1 MRTRSVVV
9 VFGALTALFA
19 SGYGVMFTVLDDF
32 RDRYGISEGA
42 LGLIVAM
49 GFLSSFVAQ
58 VVIAPL
64 ADRGHARLMIILGM
78 VFNVAGL
85 LGMAYGT
92 TVIVLLVARFVMGTG
107 VGLAYPAARRNV
119 ILADPDRLG
128 QNLGRMLAADVAGF
142 AVGPAVSAVLVGPF
156 GIAAPFLL
164 IAGLTVAMYPLIA
177 RTRVAETSIDAEIPP
192 RFAFD
197 LLRIRPYL
205 AALSM
210 GAAVFMM
217 IGTFDAL
224 WALVLDD
231 LHATV
236 LIANLGIT
244 LFAVPMV
251 LFASIGG
258 RLAQSIGPFRLGT
271 FGLVVGAA
279 AMFFY
284 GHAPTGG
291 IMLAI
296 SFVHAT
302 NDGFTVSSCGV
313 AVGLV
318 VPGERQAS
326 AQGLLGGVETF
337 GGRHRR
343 DGHRPDLSALRPHSR
358 IHELRGDDACPGC
371 LRRRVVRHLMG
382 PARHLRCPSRGLRLT
397 ARARFSGA
405 ARRAYLR
412 AQSGISRSVCRR
424 IGRCA
429 LGRWRRAPR

>member
-9 VFGALTALFA
+9 VFGTLTGLFA
-19 SGYGVMFTVLDDF
+19 SGYGVMFTVLDEF
-32 RDRYGISEGA
+32 RDQYGISEGA
-42 LGLIVAM
+42 LGLVVAM

-58 VVIAPL
+58 VTLAPL

-92 TVIVLLVARFVMGTG
+92 SVMVLLAARFVMGTG
-107 VGLAYPAARRNV
+107 VGLAYPAARRIV
-119 ILADPDRLG
+119 ILADPDNLG
-128 QNLGRMLAADVAGF
+128 RNLGRMLAADVTGF
-142 AVGPAVSAVLVGPF
+142 AIGPAISAVLVGPF

-164 IAGLTVAMYPLIA
+164 IAALTVAIYPLIA
-177 RTRVAETSIDAEIPP
+177 RMHVAETDVDAEIPP

-217 IGTFDAL
+217 IGSFDAL

-231 LHATV
+231 LHASD
-236 LIANLGIT
+236 LIANLGII

-258 RLAQSIGPFRLGT
+258 RWAQSVGPFRLGT
-271 FGLVVGAA
+271 FGLLVGSL
-279 AMFFY
+279 AMFAY
-284 GHAPTGG
+284 GHAPSGG

-296 SFVHAT
+296 SLVHAT

-318 VPGERQAS
+318 VQGERQAS
-326 AQGLLGGVETF
+326 AQGLLGGVETLVAGIAATVIGQIYQHF
-337 GGRHRR
+337 GRTVAYTSCAATMLALILCGAVLSGSAWRLR
-343 DGHRPDLSALRPHSR
+343 DTSAQQATVS
-358 IHELRGDDACPGC
+358 A
-371 LRRRVVRHLMG
+371 
-382 PARHLRCPSRGLRLT
+382 
-397 ARARFSGA
+397 
-405 ARRAYLR
+405 
-412 AQSGISRSVCRR
+412 
-424 IGRCA
+424 
-429 LGRWRRAPR
+429 

>member
-19 SGYGVMFTVLDDF
+19 SGYGVMFTVLDEF
-32 RDRYGISEGA
+32 RDQYGIGEGA
-42 LGLIVAM
+42 LGLIVAI
-49 GFLSSFVAQ
+49 GFLSSFLAQ
-58 VVIAPL
+58 VTIAPL
-64 ADRGHARLMIILGM
+64 ADRGHARVMIVLGM

-85 LGMAYGT
+85 LGMAYGST
-92 TVIVLLVARFVMGTG
+92 FVVLLISRFVMGVG
-107 VGLAYPAARRNV
+107 VGLAYPAARRIV
-119 ILADPDRLG
+119 ILADPDHLG
-128 QNLGRMLAADVAGF
+128 QNLGRMLAADVGGF
-142 AVGPAVSAVLVGPF
+142 AVGPAISAVLVGPF

-164 IAGLTVAMYPLIA
+164 IAALTVAMYPLIA
-177 RTRVAETSIDAEIPP
+177 RTRVAETDVDAEVPP

-217 IGTFDAL
+217 IGSFDAL

-231 LHATV
+231 LNASD

-258 RLAQSIGPFRLGT
+258 RLAQSVGPFRLGT
-271 FGLVVGAA
+271 FGLLVGAG
-279 AMFFY
+279 AMFAY
-284 GHAPTGG
+284 GHAPSGG

-296 SFVHAT
+296 SLVHAT

-326 AQGLLGGVETF
+326 GQGLLGGVET
-337 GGRHRR
+337 
-343 DGHRPDLSALRPHSR
+343 
-358 IHELRGDDACPGC
+358 
-371 LRRRVVRHLMG
+371 
-382 PARHLRCPSRGLRLT
+382 LT
-397 ARARFSGA
+397 AGVAATAIGQLYEHFGRTVAYTSCAVMMLALIACGALLSGTSWRMRDTSDLQA
-405 ARRAYLR
+405 VA
-412 AQSGISRSVCRR
+412 SV
-424 IGRCA
+424 
-429 LGRWRRAPR
+429 

>member
-19 SGYGVMFTVLDDF
+19 SGYGVMFTVLDEF
-32 RDRYGISEGA
+32 RDQYGIGEGA

-49 GFLSSFVAQ
+49 GFLSSFLAQ
-58 VVIAPL
+58 VTLAPL
-64 ADRGHARLMIILGM
+64 ADRGHARLMIVLGM
-78 VFNVAGL
+78 GFNVAGL
-85 LGMAYGT
+85 LGMAYGST
-92 TVIVLLVARFVMGTG
+92 FMVLLTSRFVMGVG
-107 VGLAYPAARRNV
+107 VGLAYPAARRIV

-142 AVGPAVSAVLVGPF
+142 AAGPAVSAVLVGPF
-156 GIAAPFLL
+156 GIAAPFLV
-164 IAGLTVAMYPLIA
+164 IAALTVAIYPLIA
-177 RTRVAETSIDAEIPP
+177 RTRVAETDVNAEVPP

-205 AALSM
+205 ASLSM

-231 LHATV
+231 LHASD

-271 FGLVVGAA
+271 FGLLVGAL
-279 AMFFY
+279 AMFAY

-296 SFVHAT
+296 SLVHAT

-326 AQGLLGGVETF
+326 AQGLLGGVQT
-337 GGRHRR
+337 
-343 DGHRPDLSALRPHSR
+343 
-358 IHELRGDDACPGC
+358 
-371 LRRRVVRHLMG
+371 
-382 PARHLRCPSRGLRLT
+382 LT
-397 ARARFSGA
+397 A
-405 ARRAYLR
+405 
-412 AQSGISRSVCRR
+412 GISATA
-424 IGRCA
+424 IGQIYEHFGRTVAYTCCA
-429 LGRWRRAPR
+429 AMMMALIICGAVLSGTSWRLRDTSTSAEAVSA

>member
-1 MRTRSVVV
+1 MMKKYRTLVNNHSDSPNSLGNTGGMRTRSVVV

-19 SGYGVMFTVLDDF
+19 SGYGVMFTVLDEF
-32 RDRYGISEGA
+32 RDQYGIGEGA

-49 GFLSSFVAQ
+49 GFLSSFLAQ
-58 VVIAPL
+58 VTIAPL
-64 ADRGHARLMIILGM
+64 ADRGHARVMIVLGM
-78 VFNVAGL
+78 VFNVVGL
-85 LGMAYGT
+85 LGMAFGST
-92 TVIVLLVARFVMGTG
+92 FVVLLTARFVMGVG
-107 VGLAYPAARRNV
+107 VGLAYPAARRIV
-119 ILADPDRLG
+119 ILADPEHLG

-142 AVGPAVSAVLVGPF
+142 AAGPAISAVLVGPF

-164 IAGLTVAMYPLIA
+164 IAALTVAMYPLIA
-177 RTRVAETSIDAEIPP
+177 RTRVAETDVDAEVPP

-217 IGTFDAL
+217 IGSFDAL

-231 LHATV
+231 LHASD

-258 RLAQSIGPFRLGT
+258 RLAQSVGPFRLGT
-271 FGLVVGAA
+271 FGLLVGAG
-279 AMFFY
+279 AMFAY
-284 GHAPTGG
+284 GHAPSGG

-296 SFVHAT
+296 SLVHAT

-326 AQGLLGGVETF
+326 GQGLLGGVET
-337 GGRHRR
+337 
-343 DGHRPDLSALRPHSR
+343 
-358 IHELRGDDACPGC
+358 
-371 LRRRVVRHLMG
+371 
-382 PARHLRCPSRGLRLT
+382 LT
-397 ARARFSGA
+397 AGVAATAIGQIYEHFGRTVAYTSCAVTMLALIACGALLSGT
-405 ARRAYLR
+405 
-412 AQSGISRSVCRR
+412 S
-424 IGRCA
+424 
-429 LGRWRRAPR
+429 WRMRDTSAPAEVVTA

>member
-9 VFGALTALFA
+9 VFGTLTGLFA
-19 SGYGVMFTVLDDF
+19 SGYGVMFTVLDEF
-32 RDRYGISEGA
+32 RDQYGISEGA

-58 VVIAPL
+58 VTIAPL
-64 ADRGHARLMIILGM
+64 ADRGHARLMIVLGM

-92 TVIVLLVARFVMGTG
+92 SVMVLLLARFVMGTG
-107 VGLAYPAARRNV
+107 VGLAYPAARRIV
-119 ILADPDRLG
+119 ILADPEHLG
-128 QNLGRMLAADVAGF
+128 RNLGRMLAADVTGF
-142 AVGPAVSAVLVGPF
+142 AVGPAISAVLVGPF

-164 IAGLTVAMYPLIA
+164 IAVATVAIYPLIA
-177 RTRVAETSIDAEIPP
+177 RTRVAETDVDAEIPP

-231 LHATV
+231 LHASD

-258 RLAQSIGPFRLGT
+258 RWAQTVGPFRLGT
-271 FGLVVGAA
+271 YGLLVGAA
-279 AMFFY
+279 AMFAY
-284 GHAPTGG
+284 GHAPSGG

-296 SFVHAT
+296 SLVHAT

-318 VPGERQAS
+318 VQGERQAS
-326 AQGLLGGVETF
+326 GQGLLGGVQT
-337 GGRHRR
+337 
-343 DGHRPDLSALRPHSR
+343 LVA
-358 IHELRGDDACPGC
+358 
-371 LRRRVVRHLMG
+371 
-382 PARHLRCPSRGLRLT
+382 
-397 ARARFSGA
+397 
-405 ARRAYLR
+405 
-412 AQSGISRSVCRR
+412 GISATAIGQIYQHFGRTVAYTSCAAMMVALVVC
-424 IGRCA
+424 GA
-429 LGRWRRAPR
+429 VLSGTSWRLRDTPAQQATVSA

>member
-1 MRTRSVVV
+1 MRSRSVVV

-19 SGYGVMFTVLDDF
+19 SGYGVMFTVLDEF
-32 RDRYGISEGA
+32 RDQYGIGEGA

-49 GFLSSFVAQ
+49 GFLSSFLAQ
-58 VVIAPL
+58 VTIAPL
-64 ADRGHARLMIILGM
+64 ADRGHARSMIVLGM
-78 VFNVAGL
+78 VFDVAGL
-85 LGMAYGT
+85 LGMAYGST
-92 TVIVLLVARFVMGTG
+92 FVVLLASRFVMGVG
-107 VGLAYPAARRNV
+107 VGLAYPAARRIV

-142 AVGPAVSAVLVGPF
+142 AAGPAVSAVLVGPF

-164 IAGLTVAMYPLIA
+164 IATLTVAIYPLIA
-177 RTRVAETSIDAEIPP
+177 RTHVAETDVDAEVPP

-231 LHATV
+231 LHASD

-271 FGLVVGAA
+271 LGLLVGAA
-279 AMFFY
+279 AMFAY
-284 GHAPTGG
+284 GHAPSGG

-296 SFVHAT
+296 SLVHAT

-326 AQGLLGGVETF
+326 AQGLLGGVET
-337 GGRHRR
+337 
-343 DGHRPDLSALRPHSR
+343 
-358 IHELRGDDACPGC
+358 
-371 LRRRVVRHLMG
+371 
-382 PARHLRCPSRGLRLT
+382 LT
-397 ARARFSGA
+397 A
-405 ARRAYLR
+405 
-412 AQSGISRSVCRR
+412 GISATA
-424 IGRCA
+424 IGQIYENFGRTVAYTCCGAMMLA
-429 LGRWRRAPR
+429 LVASAALLSGTSWRLRDTSTNVETVSA

>member
-9 VFGALTALFA
+9 VFGTLTGLFA
-19 SGYGVMFTVLDDF
+19 SGYGVMFTVLDEF
-32 RDRYGISEGA
+32 RDQYGISEGA

-58 VVIAPL
+58 VTIAPL
-64 ADRGHARLMIILGM
+64 ADRGHAKLMIALGM

-92 TVIVLLVARFVMGTG
+92 SVMVLLVARFVMGTG
-107 VGLAYPAARRNV
+107 VGLAYPAARRIV
-119 ILADPDRLG
+119 ILADPEHLG
-128 QNLGRMLAADVAGF
+128 QNLGRMLAADVTGF
-142 AVGPAVSAVLVGPF
+142 AVGPAISAVLVGPF

-164 IAGLTVAMYPLIA
+164 IAVLTVAIYPLIA
-177 RTRVAETSIDAEIPP
+177 RTRVAETDADAEIPP

-210 GAAVFMM
+210 GAAVFMV

-231 LHATV
+231 LHASD

-258 RLAQSIGPFRLGT
+258 RWAQTVGPFRLGT
-271 FGLVVGAA
+271 FGLLVGAA
-279 AMFFY
+279 AMFAY
-284 GHAPTGG
+284 GHAPSGG

-296 SFVHAT
+296 SLVHAT

-318 VPGERQAS
+318 VHGERQAS
-326 AQGLLGGVETF
+326 AQGLLGGVQT
-337 GGRHRR
+337 
-343 DGHRPDLSALRPHSR
+343 LVA
-358 IHELRGDDACPGC
+358 
-371 LRRRVVRHLMG
+371 
-382 PARHLRCPSRGLRLT
+382 
-397 ARARFSGA
+397 
-405 ARRAYLR
+405 
-412 AQSGISRSVCRR
+412 GISATAIGQIYQHFGRTVAYTSCAAMMVVLVVC
-424 IGRCA
+424 GA
-429 LGRWRRAPR
+429 VLSGTSWRLRDSPAQQATVSA

>member
-9 VFGALTALFA
+9 VFGALTGLFA
-19 SGYGVMFTVLDDF
+19 SGYGVMFTVLDEF
-32 RDRYGISEGA
+32 RDQYGISEGA

-58 VVIAPL
+58 VTIAPL
-64 ADRGHARLMIILGM
+64 ADRGHARLMIVLGM

-92 TVIVLLVARFVMGTG
+92 SVMVLLLARFVMGTG
-107 VGLAYPAARRNV
+107 VGLAYPAARRIV
-119 ILADPDRLG
+119 ILADPEHLG
-128 QNLGRMLAADVAGF
+128 QNLGRMLAADVTGF
-142 AVGPAVSAVLVGPF
+142 AVGPAISAVLVGPF

-164 IAGLTVAMYPLIA
+164 IAVLTVAIYPLIA
-177 RTRVAETSIDAEIPP
+177 RTRVAETDVDAETPP

-205 AALSM
+205 AALAM

-231 LHATV
+231 LHASD

-258 RLAQSIGPFRLGT
+258 RWAQRVGPFRLGT
-271 FGLVVGAA
+271 YGLLVGAA
-279 AMFFY
+279 AMFAY
-284 GHAPTGG
+284 WHAPSGG

-296 SFVHAT
+296 SLVHAT

-318 VPGERQAS
+318 VQGERQAS
-326 AQGLLGGVETF
+326 AQGLLGGVQT
-337 GGRHRR
+337 
-343 DGHRPDLSALRPHSR
+343 LVA
-358 IHELRGDDACPGC
+358 
-371 LRRRVVRHLMG
+371 
-382 PARHLRCPSRGLRLT
+382 
-397 ARARFSGA
+397 
-405 ARRAYLR
+405 
-412 AQSGISRSVCRR
+412 GISATAIGQIYQHFGRTVAYTSCAAMMVALVVC
-424 IGRCA
+424 GA
-429 LGRWRRAPR
+429 VLSGTSWRLRDTAAQQATVSA

>member
-9 VFGALTALFA
+9 VFGALSALFA
-19 SGYGVMFTVLDDF
+19 SGYGVMFTVLDEF
-32 RDRYGISEGA
+32 RDQYGIGEGA

-58 VVIAPL
+58 VTIAPL
-64 ADRGHARLMIILGM
+64 ADRGHARLMIVVGM
-78 VFNVAGL
+78 AFNVAGL

-92 TVIVLLVARFVMGTG
+92 TFIVLLTSRFVMGVG
-107 VGLAYPAARRNV
+107 VGLAYPAARRIV

-142 AVGPAVSAVLVGPF
+142 AAGPAVSAVLVGPF
-156 GIAAPFLL
+156 GIAAPFLV
-164 IAGLTVAMYPLIA
+164 IAALTVAIYPLIA
-177 RTRVAETSIDAEIPP
+177 RTRVAETDTDAEVPP

-217 IGTFDAL
+217 IGSFDAL

-231 LHATV
+231 LRASD

-271 FGLVVGAA
+271 FGLLVGAV
-279 AMFFY
+279 AMFAY

-296 SFVHAT
+296 SLVHAT

-318 VPGERQAS
+318 VTGERQAS
-326 AQGLLGGVETF
+326 AQGLLGGVET
-337 GGRHRR
+337 
-343 DGHRPDLSALRPHSR
+343 
-358 IHELRGDDACPGC
+358 
-371 LRRRVVRHLMG
+371 
-382 PARHLRCPSRGLRLT
+382 LT
-397 ARARFSGA
+397 AGIAATLIGQIYERFGRTVAYTSCAATMLALIICSAVLSGSA
-405 ARRAYLR
+405 WSLR
-412 AQSGISRSVCRR
+412 D
-424 IGRCA
+424 
-429 LGRWRRAPR
+429 APVPQAVAPV

>member
-1 MRTRSVVV
+1 MRSRSVVV

-19 SGYGVMFTVLDDF
+19 SGYGVMFTVLDEF
-32 RDRYGISEGA
+32 RDQYGIGEGA

-49 GFLSSFVAQ
+49 GFLSSFLAQ
-58 VVIAPL
+58 VTIAPL
-64 ADRGHARLMIILGM
+64 ADRGHARTMILLGM
-78 VFNVAGL
+78 VFDVAGL
-85 LGMAYGT
+85 LGMAYGST
-92 TVIVLLVARFVMGTG
+92 FVVLLASRFVMGVG
-107 VGLAYPAARRNV
+107 VGLAYPAARRIV

-142 AVGPAVSAVLVGPF
+142 AAGPAVSAVLVGPF

-164 IAGLTVAMYPLIA
+164 IATLTVVMYPLIA
-177 RTRVAETSIDAEIPP
+177 RTHVAETDVDAEVPP

-205 AALSM
+205 AALSI

-231 LHATV
+231 LHASD

-271 FGLVVGAA
+271 LGLLVGAA
-279 AMFFY
+279 AMFAY
-284 GHAPTGG
+284 GHAPSGG

-296 SFVHAT
+296 SLVHAT
-302 NDGFTVSSCGV
+302 SDGFTVSSCGV

-326 AQGLLGGVETF
+326 AQGLLGGVET
-337 GGRHRR
+337 
-343 DGHRPDLSALRPHSR
+343 
-358 IHELRGDDACPGC
+358 
-371 LRRRVVRHLMG
+371 
-382 PARHLRCPSRGLRLT
+382 LT
-397 ARARFSGA
+397 A
-405 ARRAYLR
+405 
-412 AQSGISRSVCRR
+412 GISATA
-424 IGRCA
+424 IGQIYENFGRTVAYTSCGAMMLA
-429 LGRWRRAPR
+429 LVASAALLSGTSWRLRDTSTDAETVSA

>member
-9 VFGALTALFA
+9 VFGTLTGLFA
-19 SGYGVMFTVLDDF
+19 SGYGVMFTVLDEF
-32 RDRYGISEGA
+32 RDQYGISEGA

-58 VVIAPL
+58 VTIAPL
-64 ADRGHARLMIILGM
+64 ADRGHARLMIVLGM

-85 LGMAYGT
+85 LGMAYGS
-92 TVIVLLVARFVMGTG
+92 TVMVLLLARFVMGTG
-107 VGLAYPAARRNV
+107 VGLAYPAARRIV
-119 ILADPDRLG
+119 ILADPEHLG
-128 QNLGRMLAADVAGF
+128 RNLGRMLAADVTGF
-142 AVGPAVSAVLVGPF
+142 AVGPAISAVLVGPF

-164 IAGLTVAMYPLIA
+164 IAVLTVAIYPLIA
-177 RTRVAETSIDAEIPP
+177 RTRVAETDVDAETPP

-231 LHATV
+231 LHASD

-258 RLAQSIGPFRLGT
+258 RWAQTVGPFRLGT
-271 FGLVVGAA
+271 FGLLVGAA
-279 AMFFY
+279 AMFAY

-296 SFVHAT
+296 SLVHAT

-318 VPGERQAS
+318 VQGERQAS
-326 AQGLLGGVETF
+326 AQGLLGGVQT
-337 GGRHRR
+337 
-343 DGHRPDLSALRPHSR
+343 LVA
-358 IHELRGDDACPGC
+358 
-371 LRRRVVRHLMG
+371 
-382 PARHLRCPSRGLRLT
+382 
-397 ARARFSGA
+397 
-405 ARRAYLR
+405 
-412 AQSGISRSVCRR
+412 GISATAIGQIYQHFGRTVAYSSCAAMMVALVVC
-424 IGRCA
+424 GA
-429 LGRWRRAPR
+429 VLSGTSWRLRDTTAQQATVPA

>member
-9 VFGALTALFA
+9 VFGTLTGLFA
-19 SGYGVMFTVLDDF
+19 SGYGVMFTVLDEF
-32 RDRYGISEGA
+32 RDQYGIGEGA

-58 VVIAPL
+58 VTLAPQ
-64 ADRGHARLMIILGM
+64 ADRGHARVMIILGM

-85 LGMAYGT
+85 LGMAYGST
-92 TVIVLLVARFVMGTG
+92 FIVLLTARFVMGVG
-107 VGLAYPAARRNV
+107 VGLAYPAARRIV

-142 AVGPAVSAVLVGPF
+142 AVGPAISAVLVGPF

-177 RTRVAETSIDAEIPP
+177 RTRVADVDVDAEVPP

-197 LLRIRPYL
+197 LLRIRSYL
-205 AALSM
+205 AALAM

-217 IGTFDAL
+217 IGAFDAL

-231 LHATV
+231 LRASD

-258 RLAQSIGPFRLGT
+258 RLAQSVGPFRLGT
-271 FGLVVGAA
+271 FGLLVGAA
-279 AMFFY
+279 AMFAY
-284 GHAPTGG
+284 GHAPSGG
-291 IMLAI
+291 IMLAV
-296 SFVHAT
+296 SLVHAT

-326 AQGLLGGVETF
+326 AQGLLGGVET
-337 GGRHRR
+337 
-343 DGHRPDLSALRPHSR
+343 
-358 IHELRGDDACPGC
+358 
-371 LRRRVVRHLMG
+371 
-382 PARHLRCPSRGLRLT
+382 LT
-397 ARARFSGA
+397 AGITATAIGQIYEHFGRTVAYTCCAAAMVALVISSAVLSGTSWRLRDTSIREVA
-405 ARRAYLR
+405 A
-412 AQSGISRSVCRR
+412 V
-424 IGRCA
+424 
-429 LGRWRRAPR
+429 

>member
-1 MRTRSVVV
+1 MRSRSVVV
-9 VFGALTALFA
+9 VFGTLTGLFA
-19 SGYGVMFTVLDDF
+19 SGYGVMFTVLDEF
-32 RDRYGISEGA
+32 RDQYGISEGA
-42 LGLIVAM
+42 LGLVVAM

-58 VVIAPL
+58 VTLAPL

-85 LGMAYGT
+85 LGMAYGS
-92 TVIVLLVARFVMGTG
+92 TVIVLLAARFVMGTG
-107 VGLAYPAARRNV
+107 VGLAYPAARRIV
-119 ILADPDRLG
+119 ILADPDNLG
-128 QNLGRMLAADVAGF
+128 RNLGRMLAADVTGF
-142 AVGPAVSAVLVGPF
+142 AIGPAISAVLVGPF

-164 IAGLTVAMYPLIA
+164 IAALTVAIYPLIA
-177 RTRVAETSIDAEIPP
+177 RMHVAETDVDAEVPP

-217 IGTFDAL
+217 IGSFDAL

-231 LHATV
+231 LHASD

-258 RLAQSIGPFRLGT
+258 RWAQSVGPFRLGT
-271 FGLVVGAA
+271 FGLLVGSA
-279 AMFFY
+279 AMFAY
-284 GHAPTGG
+284 GHAPSGG

-296 SFVHAT
+296 SLVHAT

-318 VPGERQAS
+318 VQGERQAS
-326 AQGLLGGVETF
+326 AQGLLGGVETLVAGIAATAIGQIYQHF
-337 GGRHRR
+337 GRTVAYTSCAAAMLALVLCGAVLSGSAWRLR
-343 DGHRPDLSALRPHSR
+343 DTSTQHAT
-358 IHELRGDDACPGC
+358 
-371 LRRRVVRHLMG
+371 V
-382 PARHLRCPSRGLRLT
+382 
-397 ARARFSGA
+397 A
-405 ARRAYLR
+405 A
-412 AQSGISRSVCRR
+412 
-424 IGRCA
+424 
-429 LGRWRRAPR
+429 

>member
-9 VFGALTALFA
+9 VFGALTGLFA
-19 SGYGVMFTVLDDF
+19 SGYGVMFTVLDEF
-32 RDRYGISEGA
+32 RDQYGIGEGA

-49 GFLSSFVAQ
+49 GFLSSFLAQ
-58 VVIAPL
+58 VTLAPL
-64 ADRGHARLMIILGM
+64 ADRGHARLMIVLGM

-92 TVIVLLVARFVMGTG
+92 TVIVLLTARFVMGVG
-107 VGLAYPAARRNV
+107 VGLAYPAARRIV

-142 AVGPAVSAVLVGPF
+142 AVGPAISAVLVGPF

-164 IAGLTVAMYPLIA
+164 IAGLTVAMYPLVA
-177 RTRVAETSIDAEIPP
+177 RTRVAETDVDVDVEIPP

-217 IGTFDAL
+217 IGAFDAL

-231 LHATV
+231 LRASD

-258 RLAQSIGPFRLGT
+258 RMAQTIGPFRLGT
-271 FGLVVGAA
+271 FGLLVGAA
-279 AMFFY
+279 AMFTY
-284 GHAPTGG
+284 GHAPSGG
-291 IMLAI
+291 VMLAI
-296 SFVHAT
+296 SLVHAT

-326 AQGLLGGVETF
+326 AQGLLGGVET
-337 GGRHRR
+337 
-343 DGHRPDLSALRPHSR
+343 
-358 IHELRGDDACPGC
+358 
-371 LRRRVVRHLMG
+371 
-382 PARHLRCPSRGLRLT
+382 LT
-397 ARARFSGA
+397 AGITATAIGQIYEHFGRTVAYTCCAAAMVALITCGALLSGTSWRLRDNSGA
-405 ARRAYLR
+405 
-412 AQSGISRSVCRR
+412 SGRVATTQ
-424 IGRCA
+424 GFV
-429 LGRWRRAPR
+429 

>member
-1 MRTRSVVV
+1 MHPPIGRTVGDTGGMRTRSVVV
-9 VFGALTALFA
+9 VFGTLTGLFA
-19 SGYGVMFTVLDDF
+19 SGYGVMFTVLDEF
-32 RDRYGISEGA
+32 RDQYGISEGA

-58 VVIAPL
+58 VTIAPL
-64 ADRGHARLMIILGM
+64 ADRGHARLMIVLGM

-85 LGMAYGT
+85 LGMAYGS
-92 TVIVLLVARFVMGTG
+92 TVMVLLFARFVMGTG
-107 VGLAYPAARRNV
+107 VGLAYPAARRIV
-119 ILADPDRLG
+119 ILADPEHLG
-128 QNLGRMLAADVAGF
+128 QNLGRMLAADVTGF
-142 AVGPAVSAVLVGPF
+142 AVGPAISAVLVGPF

-164 IAGLTVAMYPLIA
+164 IAVMTVAIYPLIA
-177 RTRVAETSIDAEIPP
+177 RTRVADTDVDAEIPP

-205 AALSM
+205 AALAM

-231 LHATV
+231 LHASD

-258 RLAQSIGPFRLGT
+258 RWAQTVGPFRLGT
-271 FGLVVGAA
+271 FGLLVGAA
-279 AMFFY
+279 AMFAY
-284 GHAPTGG
+284 GHAPSGG

-296 SFVHAT
+296 SIVHAT

-318 VPGERQAS
+318 VQGERQAS
-326 AQGLLGGVETF
+326 AQGLLGGVQT
-337 GGRHRR
+337 
-343 DGHRPDLSALRPHSR
+343 LVA
-358 IHELRGDDACPGC
+358 
-371 LRRRVVRHLMG
+371 
-382 PARHLRCPSRGLRLT
+382 
-397 ARARFSGA
+397 
-405 ARRAYLR
+405 
-412 AQSGISRSVCRR
+412 GISATAIGQIYQHFGRTAAYSSCAVMMVALVVCSAVLS
-424 IGRCA
+424 GTS
-429 LGRWRRAPR
+429 WRLRDTTTQQATVSA

>member
-1 MRTRSVVV
+1 MRNRSVVV

-19 SGYGVMFTVLDDF
+19 SGYGVMFTVLDEF
-32 RDRYGISEGA
+32 RDQYGIGEGA

-58 VVIAPL
+58 VTIAPL
-64 ADRGHARLMIILGM
+64 ADRGHARSMIFLGM
-78 VFNVAGL
+78 AFNVAGL
-85 LGMAYGT
+85 VGMAYGT
-92 TVIVLLVARFVMGTG
+92 TFPVLLTSRFVMGVG
-107 VGLAYPAARRNV
+107 VGLAYPAARRIV
-119 ILADPDRLG
+119 INADPDRLG

-142 AVGPAVSAVLVGPF
+142 AAGPAVSAVLVGPF
-156 GIAAPFLL
+156 GIAAPFML
-164 IAGLTVAMYPLIA
+164 IAALTIAMYPLIA
-177 RTRVAETSIDAEIPP
+177 RTHVAETDAAAEVPP

-205 AALSM
+205 AAVSM

-231 LHATV
+231 LHASD

-271 FGLVVGAA
+271 FGLLVGTA
-279 AMFFY
+279 AMFAY

-291 IMLAI
+291 VMLAF
-296 SFVHAT
+296 SLVHAT

-326 AQGLLGGVETF
+326 AQGLLGGIQT
-337 GGRHRR
+337 
-343 DGHRPDLSALRPHSR
+343 
-358 IHELRGDDACPGC
+358 
-371 LRRRVVRHLMG
+371 
-382 PARHLRCPSRGLRLT
+382 LT
-397 ARARFSGA
+397 AGITATVIGQIYEHYGRTVAYTTCAVSMLTLVVCGAVLSGSSWRLRDA
-405 ARRAYLR
+405 SMRREPVSA
-412 AQSGISRSVCRR
+412 
-424 IGRCA
+424 
-429 LGRWRRAPR
+429 

>member
-19 SGYGVMFTVLDDF
+19 SGYGVMFTVLDEF
-32 RDRYGISEGA
+32 RDEYSIGEGA

-58 VVIAPL
+58 VTLAPL
-64 ADRGHARLMIILGM
+64 ADRGHARVMIILGM
-78 VFNVAGL
+78 VFNVVGL
-85 LGMAYGT
+85 LGMAFGT
-92 TVIVLLVARFVMGTG
+92 NFIVLLTARFVMGVG
-107 VGLAYPAARRNV
+107 VGLAYPAARRIV

-142 AVGPAVSAVLVGPF
+142 ALGPAVSAVLVGPF

-164 IAGLTVAMYPLIA
+164 IAALTVVMYPLIA
-177 RTRVAETSIDAEIPP
+177 RTRVAETDASVTEVPP

-217 IGTFDAL
+217 IGAFDAL
-224 WALVLDD
+224 WVLVLDD
-231 LHATV
+231 LRTSD

-251 LFASIGG
+251 VFASIGG
-258 RLAQSIGPFRLGT
+258 RLAQSVGPFRLGT
-271 FGLVVGAA
+271 FGLLVGAL
-279 AMFFY
+279 AMFAY
-284 GHAPTGG
+284 GHAPSGG

-296 SFVHAT
+296 SLVHAT

-326 AQGLLGGVETF
+326 AQGLLGGVET
-337 GGRHRR
+337 
-343 DGHRPDLSALRPHSR
+343 
-358 IHELRGDDACPGC
+358 
-371 LRRRVVRHLMG
+371 
-382 PARHLRCPSRGLRLT
+382 LT
-397 ARARFSGA
+397 AGITATVIGQVYEHFGRTVAYTSCAAMMLALIISAALLSGTSW
-405 ARRAYLR
+405 RLR
-412 AQSGISRSVCRR
+412 DASPGQVVASV
-424 IGRCA
+424 
-429 LGRWRRAPR
+429 

>member
-19 SGYGVMFTVLDDF
+19 SGYGVMFTVLDEF
-32 RDRYGISEGA
+32 RDEYGIGEGA

-49 GFLSSFVAQ
+49 GFLSSFLAQ
-58 VVIAPL
+58 VTLAPL
-64 ADRGHARLMIILGM
+64 ADRWHARAMIVVGM

-92 TVIVLLVARFVMGTG
+92 SFIVLLTARFVMGVG
-107 VGLAYPAARRNV
+107 VGLAFPAARRIV
-119 ILADPDRLG
+119 ILADPDHLG

-142 AVGPAVSAVLVGPF
+142 AVGPAISAVLVGPF

-164 IAGLTVAMYPLIA
+164 IAALTVAMYPFIA
-177 RTRVAETSIDAEIPP
+177 RTRVTETHVASEVPP

-210 GAAVFMM
+210 GAAVFIM
-217 IGTFDAL
+217 IGAFDAL
-224 WALVLDD
+224 WVLVLDD
-231 LHATV
+231 LRTSD

-251 LFASIGG
+251 LFAAIGG
-258 RLAQSIGPFRLGT
+258 RLAQSVGPFRLGT
-271 FGLVVGAA
+271 FGLLVGAA
-279 AMFFY
+279 AMFAY
-284 GHAPTGG
+284 GHAPSGG

-296 SFVHAT
+296 SLVHAT

-318 VPGERQAS
+318 VPGDRQAS
-326 AQGLLGGVETF
+326 AQGLLGGVETLAAGITATVIGQVYEHF
-337 GGRHRR
+337 GRTVAYTSCAVMMLALI
-343 DGHRPDLSALRPHSR
+343 LSAAVLSGPFWRLRDVS
-358 IHELRGDDACPGC
+358 
-371 LRRRVVRHLMG
+371 
-382 PARHLRCPSRGLRLT
+382 T
-397 ARARFSGA
+397 QRAVA
-405 ARRAYLR
+405 
-412 AQSGISRSVCRR
+412 SV
-424 IGRCA
+424 
-429 LGRWRRAPR
+429 